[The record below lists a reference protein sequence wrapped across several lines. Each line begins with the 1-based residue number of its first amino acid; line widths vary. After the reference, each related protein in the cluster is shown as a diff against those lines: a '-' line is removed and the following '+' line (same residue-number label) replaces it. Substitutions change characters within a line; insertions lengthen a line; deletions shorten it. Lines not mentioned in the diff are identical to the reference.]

1 MAIADS
7 FKVLS
12 EPLRRQILELLKGG
26 RMSAGELAIA
36 LNVSPAALSYHL
48 RLLKEAEL
56 VIEYKEKNYVYYSLN
71 MTVFDFGSQPST
83 YWVRFNFVSYELHV
97 EIGKSTTFFPFTQKL
112 HYLV

>member
-36 LNVSPAALSYHL
+36 LNISPAALSYHL
-48 RLLKEAEL
+48 RLLREAEL

-71 MTVFDFGSQPST
+71 MTVFD
-83 YWVRFNFVSYELHV
+83 ELLMWFKGFMDAK
-97 EIGKSTTFFPFTQKL
+97 EGETGKTKAKA
-112 HYLV
+112 

>member
-71 MTVFDFGSQPST
+71 MTVFD
-83 YWVRFNFVSYELHV
+83 ELLMWFKGFMDAK
-97 EIGKSTTFFPFTQKL
+97 EGETRKTKAKA
-112 HYLV
+112 

>member
-36 LNVSPAALSYHL
+36 LNASPAALSYHL
-48 RLLKEAEL
+48 RLLREAEL

-71 MTVFDFGSQPST
+71 MTVFD
-83 YWVRFNFVSYELHV
+83 ELLMWFKGFMDAK
-97 EIGKSTTFFPFTQKL
+97 EGETGKTKAKA
-112 HYLV
+112 

>member
-71 MTVFDFGSQPST
+71 MTVFD
-83 YWVRFNFVSYELHV
+83 ELLMWFKGFMDAK
-97 EIGKSTTFFPFTQKL
+97 EGETGKTKAKA
-112 HYLV
+112 

>member
-48 RLLKEAEL
+48 RLLREAEL

-71 MTVFDFGSQPST
+71 MTVFD
-83 YWVRFNFVSYELHV
+83 ELLMWFKGFMDAK
-97 EIGKSTTFFPFTQKL
+97 EGETGKTKAKA
-112 HYLV
+112 

>member
-12 EPLRRQILELLKGG
+12 EPLRRQILELLKVG

-48 RLLKEAEL
+48 RLLREAEL

-71 MTVFDFGSQPST
+71 MTVFD
-83 YWVRFNFVSYELHV
+83 ELLMWFKGFMDAK
-97 EIGKSTTFFPFTQKL
+97 EGETGKTKAKA
-112 HYLV
+112 

>member
-56 VIEYKEKNYVYYSLN
+56 VIEDKEKNYVYYSLN
-71 MTVFDFGSQPST
+71 MTVFD
-83 YWVRFNFVSYELHV
+83 ELLMWFKGFMDAK
-97 EIGKSTTFFPFTQKL
+97 EGETGKTKAKA
-112 HYLV
+112 

>member
-1 MAIADS
+1 MKNLLWVEIVIGWIYMAIADS

-26 RMSAGELAIA
+26 RMSAGELARA

-71 MTVFDFGSQPST
+71 MTVFD
-83 YWVRFNFVSYELHV
+83 ELLMWFKGFMDAK
-97 EIGKSTTFFPFTQKL
+97 EGETRKTKAKA
-112 HYLV
+112 

>member
-12 EPLRRQILELLKGG
+12 EPLRRQILELLKGE
-26 RMSAGELAIA
+26 RMSAGELARA

-48 RLLKEAEL
+48 RLLREAEL

-71 MTVFDFGSQPST
+71 MTVFD
-83 YWVRFNFVSYELHV
+83 ELLMWFKGFMDDKQRDT
-97 EIGKSTTFFPFTQKL
+97 GKSK
-112 HYLV
+112 VKA